1 VILPPVACRY
11 VGEDQLGLTDQEFAA
26 PAPAGEPLM
35 MEGHPG
41 GFHVRAVAIDQ
52 RFDLQ

>member
-35 MEGHPG
+35 KGRPG

-52 RFDLQ
+52 RFDLK